1 MHVLRLKLKTNKYQK
16 YLLGRMFYIA
26 YKIYVLTIKY
36 AQKQLRLL
44 KRDNEYK
51 KLIYQYKIYKNKS
64 KITKEEK
71 EKFKLVKTNLND
83 LIKSYNLTRG
93 GLDKFVK
100 IQQHKYK
107 HILTSNQ
114 VGKIADFVLVSVEKI
129 LYDTGKTI
137 NIKKYNQFNIISQ
150 KTTTNGLKL
159 INNNLQIFD
168 EVIPIKY
175 KNTNYEIKSLDN
187 KLKYLE
193 LVRIEFNNGYEYY
206 VNFVLDGP
214 APLKFNKGK
223 LETGIDL
230 GVSTVA
236 AVNKTACTFE
246 ELTPKCKEYNK
257 KINTMQKN
265 IDKSLRAANPDLY
278 NEDDTIKKN
287 SKGKFK
293 KSKHCKYLDRK
304 RRVLYRKKK
313 AYTLC
318 RHNES
323 LNKIIKDSNVI
334 KIEDMDFKR
343 LVKRSK
349 NLERQDKPSVIN
361 GKEVYKFK
369 KKKRFGKSITD
380 RSPGLYQKRLEQKC
394 KQYEVKLEI
403 LDTAKVKASQYEHD
417 KDEFIKHKLSE
428 RTKLIDNNIVQRDL
442 YSAFLIKNTINN
454 QINKD
459 KCDKEFKRFLKNQDL
474 EVKRLKSNNFKNKNF
489 GM

>member
-44 KRDNEYK
+44 KRDSEYK

-64 KITKEEK
+64 KITKEGK

-114 VGKIADFVLVSVEKI
+114 VGKIADFVLVSVEKV

-137 NIKKYNQFNIISQ
+137 HIKKYNQFNIISQ

-159 INNNLQIFD
+159 INNNLQIF
-168 EVIPIKY
+168 EEIIPIKY
-175 KNTNYEIKSLDN
+175 KNTDYEYESLN
-187 KLKYLE
+187 HKLKYLE

-206 VNFVLDGP
+206 VNFILDSQ

-230 GVSTVA
+230 GVSTSA
-236 AVNKTACTFE
+236 SFNKNKCTFE
-246 ELTPKCKEYNK
+246 ELAPKCKKYNRR
-257 KINTMQKN
+257 INTIQRN
-265 IDKSLRAANPDLY
+265 IDKSLRMSNPSLY
-278 NEDDTIKKN
+278 DETSKVIKG

-318 RHNES
+318 KHNES
-323 LNKIIKDSNVI
+323 LNKIIKDSKII
-334 KIEDMDFKR
+334 KIEDMDFKK
-343 LVKRSK
+343 LAKRSK
-349 NLERQDKPSVIN
+349 NLERQDKPSIIN

-369 KKKRFGKSITD
+369 KKKRFGNSITD
-380 RSPGLYQKRLEQKC
+380 RSPGLYKKRLEQKC
-394 KQYEVKLEI
+394 KQYEVNLKI
-403 LDTAKVKASQYEHD
+403 LDTIKVKASQYEHD
-417 KDEFIKHKLSE
+417 KDEYIKHKLSE

-454 QINKD
+454 QIDKD
-459 KCDKEFKRFLKNQDL
+459 KCKKEFKLFLKNQDL

>member
-16 YLLGRMFYIA
+16 YLLGRMFNIA

-71 EKFKLVKTNLND
+71 EKFKLVLTNLND

-114 VGKIADFVLVSVEKI
+114 VGKIADFVLVSVEKV
-129 LYDTGKTI
+129 LYSTGKTI
-137 NIKKYNQFNIISQ
+137 HIKKYNQFNIISQ

-168 EVIPIKY
+168 EVIKIKY

-206 VNFVLDGP
+206 VNFVLDGQT
-214 APLKFNKGK
+214 PLKFKKGK
-223 LETGIDL
+223 FETGIDL
-230 GVSTVA
+230 GVSTSA
-236 AVNKTACTFE
+236 SFNKDKCTFE
-246 ELTPKCKEYNK
+246 ELAPKCKEYNK
-257 KINTMQKN
+257 KINTIQRN

-278 NEDDTIKKN
+278 NEDNTIKKN

-293 KSKHCKYLDRK
+293 KSKYCKYLDRK

-318 RHNES
+318 KHNES

-343 LVKRSK
+343 LAKRSK
-349 NLERQDKPSVIN
+349 NLEKQDKPSIIN

-380 RSPGLYQKRLEQKC
+380 RSPGLYQKRLEEKC
-394 KQYEVKLEI
+394 DQYEVDLKI
-403 LDTAKVKASQYEHD
+403 LDTTKVKASQYEHD
-417 KDEFIKHKLSE
+417 KDEYIKHKLSE
-428 RTKLIDNNIVQRDL
+428 RTKLINNNIVQRDL
-442 YSAFLIKNTINN
+442 YSAFLIKNTSNN
-454 QINKD
+454 QIDKNK
-459 KCDKEFKRFLKNQDL
+459 CEKEFKRFLKNQDL
-474 EVKRLKSNNFKNKNF
+474 EVKRLKNNNFKNKNF

>member
-1 MHVLRLKLKTNKYQK
+1 M
-16 YLLGRMFYIA
+16 
-26 YKIYVLTIKY
+26 
-36 AQKQLRLL
+36 
-44 KRDNEYK
+44 
-51 KLIYQYKIYKNKS
+51 
-64 KITKEEK
+64 
-71 EKFKLVKTNLND
+71 
-83 LIKSYNLTRG
+83 IKSYNLTRG

-114 VGKIADFVLVSVEKI
+114 VGKIADFVLVSVEKV
-129 LYDTGKTI
+129 LYNTGKTI
-137 NIKKYNQFNIISQ
+137 HIKKYNQFNIISQ

-168 EVIPIKY
+168 EVIKIKY

-206 VNFVLDGP
+206 VNFVLDGQT
-214 APLKFNKGK
+214 PLKFKKGK
-223 LETGIDL
+223 FETGIDL
-230 GVSTVA
+230 GVSTSA
-236 AVNKTACTFE
+236 SFNKDKCTFE
-246 ELTPKCKEYNK
+246 ELAPKCKEYNK
-257 KINTMQKN
+257 KINTIQRN

-278 NEDDTIKKN
+278 NEDNTIKKN

-293 KSKHCKYLDRK
+293 KSKYCKYLDRK

-318 RHNES
+318 KHNES

-343 LVKRSK
+343 LAKRSK
-349 NLERQDKPSVIN
+349 NLEKQDKPSIIN

-369 KKKRFGKSITD
+369 KKKRFGKSIND
-380 RSPGLYQKRLEQKC
+380 RSPGLYKKRLEEKC
-394 KQYEVKLEI
+394 KQYEVNLEI
-403 LDTAKVKASQYEHD
+403 LDTTKVKASQYEHD
-417 KDEFIKHKLSE
+417 KDEFVKHKLSE
-428 RTKLIDNNIVQRDL
+428 RTKLINNNIVQRDL

-454 QINKD
+454 QIDKD
-459 KCDKEFKRFLKNQDL
+459 KCKKEFKRFLKNQDL
-474 EVKRLKSNNFKNKNF
+474 EVKRLKNNNFKNKNF